1 MDTRQLNQGPAN
13 RGDRTPGNVDAH
25 MSRESKQETVALRRA
40 WMMAVALA
48 TLLAIAPAWAQVEHG
63 AEGVTLNLKD
73 AEITSLINTVAEIT
87 GENFIVDPR
96 VRGRVT
102 LISKRPMEPDE
113 VYRAF
118 LSVLQVHGFATVPA
132 GEVTKIIPDTNAKQL
147 GTTLRTDAASGDDIV
162 TIVIPVDNVPVAQLV
177 PILRPL
183 LPQQG
188 HLAAY
193 PPTNVLIA
201 SDRAGNVDRVIELVQ
216 QVDRAG
222 DDEVDVVRLE
232 NASVGEIVR
241 ILNSLQRTDAETVP
255 ANQVR
260 IAADERTNSVLL
272 SGDRNQ
278 RLRMRALIAQ
288 LDDPL
293 PDDGDTHVIYL
304 RYARAPD
311 LVDVLTGV
319 SEHIRERQEGETVRG
334 EGQPVSIQADES
346 TNALVITAPP
356 SVMQS
361 LRSVIDRLDI
371 RRAQI
376 LVEAAIA
383 EISHERGSERGVQWF
398 VDGSDGEGFA
408 GITNFADV
416 GTSIGSLL
424 TLDTATPQVG
434 DGASLVVG
442 DLDSRVRFGA
452 FIRALASD
460 RNTNILSTPTL
471 VTMDNQ
477 EAEIRVAE
485 NRPFVTGQYS
495 QEGRTVANPFQTI
508 DREDVGII
516 LKIKPQINE
525 GNTVLLEIEQEA
537 SNVIGETGTAG
548 PITNRRSIRTSVLVD
563 DGQVIALG
571 GLMDDD
577 LQEQEQRVPG
587 LGSLPLLGELFRYR
601 STSLVKRNLMVF
613 MQPTIIRDRA
623 IAEDFTGRKYNFMRA
638 QQLDRQQRGVQLMRD
653 ADPPALPA
661 MGRAELPHPFA
672 EM

>member
-1 MDTRQLNQGPAN
+1 MMIRFPRTYRRSAFAALLICAVFTLGMVLPAF
-13 RGDRTPGNVDAH
+13 A
-25 MSRESKQETVALRRA
+25 QEDDND
-40 WMMAVALA
+40 
-48 TLLAIAPAWAQVEHG
+48 
-63 AEGVTLNLKD
+63 GVTLNLKD

-87 GENFIVDPR
+87 GQNFIVDPR

-102 LISKRPMEPDE
+102 LISKRPMQPEE

-147 GTTLRTDAASGDDIV
+147 GTDVSPGEAAGDDIV
-162 TIVIPVDNVPVAQLV
+162 TSVIPVDNVPVAQLV

-193 PPTNVLIA
+193 PPTNVLIV
-201 SDRAGNVDRVIELVQ
+201 SDRAGNVARITELVQ

-222 DDEVDVVRLE
+222 DDEVDIVRLE
-232 NASVGEIVR
+232 NASVGEMVR
-241 ILNSLQRTDAETVP
+241 ILQSLQRTDAETVP
-255 ANQVR
+255 ANQLR
-260 IAADERTNSVLL
+260 IAADDRTNSILL

-288 LDDPL
+288 MDEPL

-311 LVDVLTGV
+311 LVEVLQGV
-319 SEHIRERQEGETVRG
+319 MENIRDRENGEREGG
-334 EGQPVSIQADES
+334 GYSIQAEEA
-346 TNALVITAPP
+346 TNALVVTAPP

-383 EISHERGSERGVQWF
+383 ELSDERGSERGVQWF
-398 VDGSDGEGFA
+398 VDGSDGQGFA
-408 GITNFADV
+408 GITNFSDV

-424 TLDTATPQVG
+424 TLGTQQPQVG

-460 RNTNILSTPTL
+460 RSTNILSTPTL
-471 VTMDNQ
+471 VTLDNQ

-485 NRPFVTGQYS
+485 NRPFVTGQFTS
-495 QEGRTVANPFQTI
+495 EGRNVTNPFQTI

-516 LKIKPQINE
+516 LKIRPQINE
-525 GNTVLLEIEQEA
+525 GNTVMMEIEQEA

-548 PITNRRSIRTSVLVD
+548 PITNRRTIKTSVLVD
-563 DGQVIALG
+563 DGQIIALG

-577 LQEQEQRVPG
+577 LQEHEQRVPG

-601 STSLVKRNLMVF
+601 STTLTKRNLMVF
-613 MQPTIIRDRA
+613 MQPSIIRDRA
-623 IAEDFTGRKYNFMRA
+623 IADDFTGRKYSFMRA
-638 QQLDRQQRGVQLMRD
+638 RQLDRQQRGVSLMRD
-653 ADPPALPA
+653 ATPPTLPA
-661 MGRAELPHPFA
+661 MERAELPRPFD
-672 EM
+672 EL

>member
-1 MDTRQLNQGPAN
+1 MIMSNPFRIFQG
-13 RGDRTPGNVDAH
+13 RTLA
-25 MSRESKQETVALRRA
+25 ALLLSGTLVLGL
-40 WMMAVALA
+40 AVSALA
-48 TLLAIAPAWAQVEHG
+48 QESDD
-63 AEGVTLNLKD
+63 EGVTLNLKD

-87 GENFIVDPR
+87 GQNFIVDPR

-102 LISKRPMEPDE
+102 LISKRPMQPEE

-147 GTTLRTDAASGDDIV
+147 GTDVIPGIAAGDDII
-162 TIVIPVDNVPVAQLV
+162 TSVIPVDNVPVAQLV

-193 PPTNVLIA
+193 PPTNVLIV
-201 SDRAGNVDRVIELVQ
+201 SDRAGNVERITELVQ

-222 DDEVDVVRLE
+222 DDEVDIVRLE
-232 NASVGEIVR
+232 NASVGEMVR
-241 ILNSLQRTDAETVP
+241 ILQSLQRTDAETVP
-255 ANQVR
+255 ANQLR
-260 IAADERTNSVLL
+260 IAADERTNSILL

-278 RLRMRALIAQ
+278 RMRMRALIAQ
-288 LDDPL
+288 MDEPL

-311 LVDVLTGV
+311 LVEVLQGV
-319 SEHIRERQEGETVRG
+319 MENIRERDSG
-334 EGQPVSIQADES
+334 EGNGSAYSIQAEEA
-346 TNALVITAPP
+346 TNALVVTAPP

-383 EISHERGSERGVQWF
+383 EIADERGSERGVQWF
-398 VDGSDGEGFA
+398 IDGSDGQGFA
-408 GITNFADV
+408 GVTNFADV

-424 TLDTATPQVG
+424 TLGTQQPQVG

-442 DLDSRVRFGA
+442 DLDSRIRFGA
-452 FIRALASD
+452 FIRALASE
-460 RNTNILSTPTL
+460 RSTNILSTPTL
-471 VTMDNQ
+471 VTLDNQ

-485 NRPFVTGQYS
+485 NRPFVTGQFTS
-495 QEGRTVANPFQTI
+495 EGRNVTNPFQTI

-525 GNTVLLEIEQEA
+525 GNTVMMEIEQEA
-537 SNVIGETGTAG
+537 SNVIGETATAG
-548 PITNRRSIRTSVLVD
+548 PITNRRTIKTSVLVD
-563 DGQVIALG
+563 DGQIIALG

-577 LQEQEQRVPG
+577 LQEHEQRVPG

-601 STSLVKRNLMVF
+601 STTLTKRNLMVF
-613 MQPTIIRDRA
+613 MQPSIIRDRA
-623 IAEDFTGRKYNFMRA
+623 IADDFTGRKYSFMRA
-638 QQLDRQQRGVQLMRD
+638 RQLDRQQRGVSLMRD
-653 ADPPALPA
+653 ASPPTLPA
-661 MGRAELPHPFA
+661 MERAELPRPF
-672 EM
+672 EEL